1 MTIGQLHAAK
11 RAALKDYAEADATAK
26 VAKAAYDAASDVYM
40 DAIAPY
46 AATIPG
52 YLESAGLKDGI
63 PAYRIVNRHLESD
76 VYLLPDNMRNV
87 DVGDWVEKGEYLV
100 KTGPNAP

>member
-52 YLESAGLKDGI
+52 YLESAPRDCGVGTAAREPHANGDGV
-63 PAYRIVNRHLESD
+63 ARELSES
-76 VYLLPDNMRNV
+76 V
-87 DVGDWVEKGEYLV
+87 
-100 KTGPNAP
+100 